1 MGRGVFK
8 MRKYELT
15 IEEMYEIAD
24 RELPVENFFQDGEL
38 SVKQALKNL
47 VWLVENKR
55 ISRITYDYYIKE
67 YLK

>member
-1 MGRGVFK
+1 

-15 IEEMYEIAD
+15 IEEMYAIAD